1 MLVDQEFIGNIVQ
14 GELKV
19 DMIRCDPTDYITES
33 YHGRDSREGYPDCTH
48 GANYPVSPRDLSIRL
63 HKVIQHRLEDRI
75 KELESAL
82 AQKQNQTQRQM
93 MATERIFLERI
104 CSNSESGSSS
114 NQESPLF
121 IQETSSLA
129 EPNCLNLS
137 GDALEAYDE
146 AYEEFMR
153 IADSPCTTSTNGKPQ
168 VNEDYLVDRG
178 LIWAMEDSTR
188 KVKEVPSWEHV
199 LKSVN
204 GNGAHENDVDDEDE
218 TDVDDQDSKVLIQ
231 QIVERTK
238 QGSPVLINAQKLLFS
253 VEQ

>member
-1 MLVDQEFIGNIVQ
+1 MVPRDL
-14 GELKV
+14 
-19 DMIRCDPTDYITES
+19 TDYSSES
-33 YHGRDSREGYPDCTH
+33 YHGRDSRESSPDYTR

-75 KELESAL
+75 KELESVL
-82 AQKQNQTQRQM
+82 AHRQQAQLQM
-93 MATERIFLERI
+93 MVADRIFDERI

-114 NQESPLF
+114 NQESPMF
-121 IQETSSLA
+121 IQETSSTA
-129 EPNCLNLS
+129 EPYCLNLS

-168 VNEDYLVDRG
+168 VTEDYLVDRG
-178 LIWAMEDSTR
+178 LIWGLEEDISR
-188 KVKEVPSWEHV
+188 KPKEIPTWEQI
-199 LKSVN
+199 LKC
-204 GNGAHENDVDDEDE
+204 VDASRAQESDGDAEDE
-218 TDVDDQDSKVLIQ
+218 TDDDSKMLIQ

-253 VEQ
+253 VDQ